1 MLNTK
6 VYRADKT
13 WIASD
18 IIIDMTSHWLN
29 RVGSVIPRGFS
40 RHYILTSIKD
50 VPMSV
55 KEITDKAIA
64 ESGDVWKPSPSS
76 IYPMIGKL
84 IDEGLIDQTDDGRY
98 KITTKGLDL
107 IRDLESVHNVLQK
120 QFEAIL
126 RVSNTGKFMT
136 LDLLD
141 RIAKVRTALGS
152 NLNKMTEK
160 ERNTGS
166 VN

>member
-1 MLNTK
+1 
-6 VYRADKT
+6 
-13 WIASD
+13 
-18 IIIDMTSHWLN
+18 
-29 RVGSVIPRGFS
+29 
-40 RHYILTSIKD
+40 
-50 VPMSV
+50 MSV

-98 KITTKGLDL
+98 KITTNGLDL

-136 LDLLD
+136 SDLLD
-141 RIAKVRTALGS
+141 RIAKIRTTLGS